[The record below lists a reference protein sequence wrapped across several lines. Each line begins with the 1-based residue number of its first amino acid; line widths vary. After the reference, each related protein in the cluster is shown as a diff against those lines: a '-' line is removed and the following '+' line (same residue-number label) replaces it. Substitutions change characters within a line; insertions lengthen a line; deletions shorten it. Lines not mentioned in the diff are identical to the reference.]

1 MKKLLKPEIEFIEFN
16 TQDVITTSGGGQI
29 NFSNPKNQVDPD
41 SGSPAN
47 QTGWSTPTFN
57 K

>member
-1 MKKLLKPEIEFIEFN
+1 MKKLLKPEMEFIEFN
-16 TQDVITTSGGGQI
+16 THDVITTSGGQL
-29 NFSNPKNQVDPD
+29 NFPGKDEVNPE

-57 K
+57 Q

>member
-1 MKKLLKPEIEFIEFN
+1 MKKLLKPEMEFIEFN
-16 TQDVITTSGGGQI
+16 TQDVITTSGEGQL
-29 NFSNPKNQVDPD
+29 NFPSKDEVNPE

-47 QTGWSTPTFN
+47 QKNWGIPTFN